1 MFLFKIYLTTPLLQL
16 FWSQMKLTR
25 TIKIFKEATMVDDAT
40 KINVEVEVVVSSAV
54 GIITLVATMAI
65 FSLVGEIAALA
76 DAIKVMAH
84 GSLTGTRLCLV
95 LVHHNNRACCL
106 LLQMGLNNINSKS
119 NINQA
124 INFSAFYWPNS
135 ITASISCFSTHF
147 HGSMAHKCIS

>member
-1 MFLFKIYLTTPLLQL
+1 MFLYKIYLTTPLLQL

-54 GIITLVATMAI
+54 GIITPVATMAI

-135 ITASISCFSTHF
+135 ITTSISCFLTHF